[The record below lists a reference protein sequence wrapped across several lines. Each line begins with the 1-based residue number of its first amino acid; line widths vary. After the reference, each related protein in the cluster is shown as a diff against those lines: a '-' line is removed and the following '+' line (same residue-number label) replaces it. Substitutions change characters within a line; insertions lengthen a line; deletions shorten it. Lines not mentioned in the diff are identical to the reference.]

1 MRLSAK
7 INFVI
12 DDFFYRGDKEVRI
25 VVIKIPAAVN
35 EPTYYMSK
43 PWIRVDSHTTELTPY
58 TEWIRSIYN
67 SRIDWTAQIIEGA
80 TMDDLDENAIQL
92 AREGYRQRF
101 PDYEEEMQTWSNDV
115 FLDKVGLTQDGQI
128 TRAAMLL
135 VGKQEKAYKLPHSL
149 TSWMTNRKK

>member
-1 MRLSAK
+1 
-7 INFVI
+7 
-12 DDFFYRGDKEVRI
+12 
-25 VVIKIPAAVN
+25 
-35 EPTYYMSK
+35 MSK

-115 FLDKVGLTQDGQI
+115 FLDKAGLTQDGQI

-135 VGKQEKAYKLPHSL
+135 VGKQEKAYELPHIAQMDWKSYRVVKG
-149 TSWMTNRKK
+149 SWQIDTARYRFTPLACFV